1 VKGDPTFNE
10 RGAAPADTYT
20 KVTNAHITRVQ
31 HKTDILMA
39 HRENERHSKRS
50 VKHKNL
56 RLLRAATKL
65 GKLKAQKANPFET
78 HHKK

>member
-1 VKGDPTFNE
+1 
-10 RGAAPADTYT
+10 
-20 KVTNAHITRVQ
+20 
-31 HKTDILMA
+31 MA

-65 GKLKAQKANPFET
+65 GKLKAQKAANPFEKHT
-78 HHKK
+78 KK